1 MHRSSWRM
9 SWVHSLTRN
18 ILPRVQSW
26 TIASSSRRRTC
37 ALGGYSRRYQT
48 KRLLVP
54 VERDIDGVLCEG
66 GQETSMGDGYIASA
80 KESVIVGSPFWDAST
95 AIELKSL
102 LEKRVKR
109 GLHCSILGRF
119 SDEKGRA
126 ALTELS
132 KIGKPENC
140 TVLSWYEEANS
151 KVQTFHFK

>member
-1 MHRSSWRM
+1 
-9 SWVHSLTRN
+9 
-18 ILPRVQSW
+18 
-26 TIASSSRRRTC
+26 
-37 ALGGYSRRYQT
+37 
-48 KRLLVP
+48 
-54 VERDIDGVLCEG
+54 
-66 GQETSMGDGYIASA
+66 
-80 KESVIVGSPFWDAST
+80 T

-151 KVQTFHFK
+151 KVQTFHFKAASADSGKMAYLGSANMTFSSLRSTMELGVLLKGQPAAELDAILKVVLSIATRIVAR